1 MHLDVCRHFFSVKEV
16 CKFIDLIA
24 LHRFNIFHWHL
35 TEDQGWRIEIKRYP
49 KLTKIGSKRKCTLI
63 GHESDRPRQ
72 FDNTTY
78 SGFYTQE
85 DIRFVVD
92 YAAQRCITIVP
103 EIDMPGHMQA
113 VITAYPEL
121 GNYPE
126 RQLELRCHWGISQ
139 NILNLEPSTVT
150 FMQNVLEEL
159 IQLFPSKFIHLGG
172 DEALK
177 HEWMESFKAQKRM
190 AELGLKSEDELQSW
204 FMKQMD
210 DFLTSKGR
218 KLIGWD
224 EILEEG
230 LASGA
235 AVMSWRNADGGLKA
249 AEAGHDAVMSVA
261 EYTYFDSYQNEPV
274 KNEPLAIG
282 GMLPMEKVLEFNPIP
297 DNLSEDKKNKILG
310 GQGQL
315 WTEYIANYKHL
326 EYMAFPRVC
335 ALSEILWK
343 NSNKILESE
352 FKEHLNIHLQRLDAL
367 DVNYKVHEKAFRTM
381 SI

>member
-1 MHLDVCRHFFSVKEV
+1 
-16 CKFIDLIA
+16 
-24 LHRFNIFHWHL
+24 
-35 TEDQGWRIEIKRYP
+35 
-49 KLTKIGSKRKCTLI
+49 
-63 GHESDRPRQ
+63 
-72 FDNTTY
+72 
-78 SGFYTQE
+78 
-85 DIRFVVD
+85 
-92 YAAQRCITIVP
+92 
-103 EIDMPGHMQA
+103 
-113 VITAYPEL
+113 
-121 GNYPE
+121 
-126 RQLELRCHWGISQ
+126 
-139 NILNLEPSTVT
+139 
-150 FMQNVLEEL
+150 
-159 IQLFPSKFIHLGG
+159 
-172 DEALK
+172 